1 MERLSAAYGRL
12 LGFLALLAAL
22 LLLAMV
28 GLITLDVVIRNVSPH
43 AIPWADEV
51 TEYALYALTLLTAP
65 WLLRQGQ
72 HVRLDLLLGI
82 IPARLAWVLEIVAD
96 LVGMAACLVMVRY
109 GWIMTADSHRLGSI
123 TIKNL
128 VFPEWWLLAPLPLFF
143 GLIAIEFIFRI
154 QRLVTGAHTK
164 RQDAISVS

>member
-1 MERLSAAYGRL
+1 VARLSAAYGRF
-12 LGFLALLAAL
+12 LGALALLAAL

-28 GLITLDVVIRNVSPH
+28 VLITADVVIRNVSPH

-82 IPARLAWVLEIVAD
+82 IPARAAWVLEIVAD
-96 LVGMAACLVMVRY
+96 LIGISACLVMVRY
-109 GWIMTADSHRLGSI
+109 GWSMAADSYRLGSI

-128 VFPEWWLLAPLPLFF
+128 VFPEWWLLAPLPFFF
-143 GLIAIEFIFRI
+143 GLIAIEFVFRL
-154 QRLVTGAHTK
+154 QRLVTGERAK
-164 RQDAISVS
+164 RSDAVSVS

>member
-1 MERLSAAYGRL
+1 VARLSAAYGRF
-12 LGFLALLAAL
+12 LGFLALLAAV

-28 GLITLDVVIRNVSPH
+28 ALITLDVVIRNVSPH

-82 IPARLAWVLEIVAD
+82 IPARAAWALEILAD
-96 LVGMAACLVMVRY
+96 LIGIGACLVMVRY
-109 GWIMTADSHRLGSI
+109 GWIMAADSHRLGSI

-128 VFPEWWLLAPLPLFF
+128 VFPEWWLLAPLPIFF
-143 GLIAIEFIFRI
+143 GLISIEFVFRL
-154 QRLVTGAHTK
+154 QRLLTGERVK
-164 RQDAISVS
+164 RADAVSVS

>member
-1 MERLSAAYGRL
+1 MARLSAAYGRL
-12 LGFLALLAAL
+12 LGVLALLAAL

-28 GLITLDVVIRNVSPH
+28 GLITLDVVMRNLSSR

-72 HVRLDLLLGI
+72 HVRLDLLLGVV
-82 IPARLAWVLEIVAD
+82 PPRVAWAMEIAAD
-96 LVGMAACLVMVRY
+96 LVGLAGCLVMVRY
-109 GWIMTADSHRLGSI
+109 GWAMTAESQRLGSM

-128 VFPEWWLLAPLPLFF
+128 VFPEWWTLAPLPLFF
-143 GLIAIEFIFRI
+143 GLIALEFVFRLH
-154 QRLVTGAHTK
+154 RLLTGARAK
-164 RQDAISVS
+164 RADAISVS

>member
-1 MERLSAAYGRL
+1 VARLSAAYGRL
-12 LGFLALLAAL
+12 LAFLALLAAL

-28 GLITLDVVIRNVSPH
+28 ALITADVVIRNVSPH

-72 HVRLDLLLGI
+72 HVRLDLLLNI
-82 IPARLAWVLEIVAD
+82 IPARAAWALEIVAD
-96 LVGMAACLVMVRY
+96 LIGIGACLVMVRY
-109 GWIMTADSHRLGSI
+109 GYVMASDSYRLGSI

-128 VFPEWWLLAPLPLFF
+128 VFPEWWLLAPLPFF
-143 GLIAIEFIFRI
+143 FALIVIEFIFRLH
-154 QRLVTGAHTK
+154 RLVTGEHVK
-164 RQDAISVS
+164 RSDAVSVS

>member
-1 MERLSAAYGRL
+1 VERLSNAYGRL
-12 LGFLALLAAL
+12 LAFFALLAAL
-22 LLLAMV
+22 LLFAMV
-28 GLITLDVVIRNVSPH
+28 AIITLDVVMRNVSPH

-72 HVRLDLLLGI
+72 HVRLDLLLGV
-82 IPARLAWVLEIVAD
+82 IPPRAAWALEIAAD
-96 LVGMAACLVMVRY
+96 VVGFAGCLVMVRY

-128 VFPEWWLLAPLPLFF
+128 VFPEWWTLAPLPIFF
-143 GLIAIEFIFRI
+143 ALIAVEFIFRLH
-154 QRLVTGAHTK
+154 RLITGAHTK
-164 RQDAISVS
+164 RSDAISVS